1 MAYQNRVENLP
12 NNRVNPDTTICP
24 NLEKKMGRNGSIY
37 QPSFGWWENGEYQ
50 NPQILTGESAMWR
63 RDVKDVKVYTDPI
76 PKPPKSSKWMSMSK
90 EERHE
95 WITTSENRP
104 HIVLRVVS
112 EYGSARDEGGWTR
125 QMVMY
130 EENTPSP
137 YPFTHDMFTEKN
149 DKMTEDL
156 KACYT
161 FFDM

>member
-1 MAYQNRVENLP
+1 
-12 NNRVNPDTTICP
+12 
-24 NLEKKMGRNGSIY
+24 
-37 QPSFGWWENGEYQ
+37 
-50 NPQILTGESAMWR
+50 MWR